1 LELAI
6 GTDNYYESH
15 LAAIYVGL
23 AHHSISEDQGSAA
36 KKVACAATNAC
47 LALDGL
53 FQNEVSLDLQ
63 KRWISGEI
71 TTEQRISMIEARYK
85 GEL

>member
-1 LELAI
+1 MAVVLGGFVKRA
-6 GTDNYYESH
+6 D
-15 LAAIYVGL
+15 
-23 AHHSISEDQGSAA
+23 SEDKGGAA

-63 KRWISGEI
+63 RRWISGEI
-71 TTEQRISMIEARYK
+71 SIEQRISMIEARYK